1 VGENRPV
8 PNGSL
13 RHEAADLSAAWRSF
27 VPDHVVRTLLSHP
40 GRMPVAN
47 TERMDAVVLVI
58 DVVGFTPLS
67 EALTRAGA
75 YGTEELTR
83 ILNGWFDTMVDLV
96 SHYGGSV
103 AEFAGDALT
112 AVFWYDSGT
121 RRLTE
126 RRAVQCAL
134 DMQAEMAGFQTIV
147 TRAGTFGLAMKA
159 GLAAGPLLSTVM
171 GDPAIRLCYVLAG
184 PALDRATAAERHA
197 GRGEVVVDR
206 GLLEGGLSAEVM
218 ERRGRWSV
226 VGSVRERVSPVR
238 PAPLDP
244 IDEETARRLAPFF
257 HPAIAER
264 LRAGRRDLVNEHRK
278 VTVAFVGLPGLAAAN
293 SRSVAALQRFL
304 AAAVRVI
311 DSYDG
316 HLRQMATSD
325 KGNLLLA
332 YFGAPVSHENDEE
345 RAVRC
350 SLELLALPGGPF
362 RAGVTTGFV
371 YCGEVGSDARREYAV
386 IGDSVNL
393 AARLVQAATP
403 GQLLIDR
410 PTHDQVRDTTVH
422 DGLEPISVKGKTGR
436 IDVWA
441 VRAVHDRPRG
451 GPAGPATPQPLV
463 GRDDE
468 VARSRALVMRALAGE
483 GQVVS
488 VTGEAGIG
496 KSRLGAEVIRMAEGL
511 GFAVYA
517 GACRS
522 HGATTSYLVWR
533 SIWCSLL
540 ELDTSLPIAEQK
552 AQLADRIAR
561 RDGGS
566 GRRAPLL
573 GPVVNLP
580 MPDSE
585 LTAALDP
592 QTRDELLRSLLLECL
607 RDRAA
612 TAPLLLVLDDC
623 HWIDPASHALLDFL
637 GRHVAG
643 QPVLILVIARRTVGD
658 PSPLAS
664 LSQLPH
670 FTELRLAELASADA
684 ERLVGLRLRERYGA
698 DTVGAPG
705 VVHSIT
711 DRGEGNP
718 FYLEE
723 LVSYL
728 HTRGIDPRNPRALA
742 ALELPDGLQRLVMAR
757 IDQLSDGEKATIKVA
772 SVIGR
777 RCRAR
782 WICETYPAAG
792 PPEEVADHLERLDEL
807 ELMPRQPVAPEPEY
821 QFKHAITQEVAYQ
834 SLTFQMREALHERVG
849 LFIERTYPD
858 RLAQYVDVL
867 SYHYART
874 RRADKQ
880 RRWFRAAGDAAKAAF
895 ANEAAVDY
903 YERLL
908 PLLPEDQTGEVLVEL
923 GAVWHLTG
931 RWTEAE
937 RAYRHA
943 MQVASRAGR
952 RDVLAASQRELGDL
966 YMYTQSYAKAVSWLT
981 RAADEFERLGD
992 RGGLSKTLDRITF
1005 ALYQQGAYGEA
1016 LAAAGRHLAM
1026 ATKAGDLAGMSI
1038 ALNHTGLVRLN
1049 TGQTAAALT
1058 LLQEAL
1064 DTATRA
1070 GDRRRLLYAAGN
1082 LGLVHWRRGDHLRA
1096 IECYHQALSVARE
1109 MGERQTAGVY
1119 TGNLGEVYR
1128 DQGDHVQATR
1138 CFVHALRVAVELG
1151 DWTSVADQV
1160 ANLASTAAAQG
1171 NDREAE
1177 RLFSQAI
1184 ALARLLG
1191 APYFLCGWLYQLAK
1205 LRLAQGRLGEAE
1217 RLNQEALE
1225 VANERNEREIE
1236 VQARLLSL
1244 HLQVT
1249 LGRIDADAAIRRLGV
1264 LEDTWTEP
1272 HERAPLLDALWQLD
1286 PTQEAARKAA
1296 ADLYRTL
1303 YERAPS
1309 VEYRE
1314 AYARLT
1320 GTVLPPGPPLPPLPK
1335 SVEEDVQD
1343 LAELLRQVDKAV
1355 TQLGTT
1361 KDSLASAQWAELSPQ
1376 G

>member
-8 PNGSL
+8 PHGSL

-27 VPDHVVRTLLSHP
+27 VPDYVVRTLLSHP
-40 GRMPVAN
+40 GRTPIAN
-47 TERMDAVVLVI
+47 TERTDAVVLVI
-58 DVVGFTPLS
+58 DVVGFTPMS
-67 EALTRAGA
+67 EALTRSGA
-75 YGTEELTR
+75 YGTEELTGL
-83 ILNGWFDTMVDLV
+83 LNGWFDTMVDLV
-96 SHYGGSV
+96 SKYGGSV

-112 AVFWYDSGT
+112 AVFWCDSGT
-121 RRLTE
+121 RRSTE
-126 RRAVQCAL
+126 RRAVRCAL

-147 TRAGTFGLAMKA
+147 TRAGTFWLAMKA

-184 PALDRATAAERHA
+184 PALERATTAEHHA
-197 GRGEVVVDR
+197 RRGEVVVDR

-226 VGSVRERVSPVR
+226 VASVRERVSLVR
-238 PAPLDP
+238 PAPLDS
-244 IDEETARRLAPFF
+244 IDEDTATRLAPFF

-264 LRAGRRDLVNEHRK
+264 LRSGRRDLVNEHRK
-278 VTVAFVGLPGLAAAN
+278 VTVAFVGLPELAADD
-293 SRSVAALQRFL
+293 SSSVAALQRCL
-304 AAAVRVI
+304 AGAVRVI
-311 DSYDG
+311 DRYDG
-316 HLRQMATSD
+316 HLRQVATGD

-350 SLELLALPGGPF
+350 SLELLALPSGPF

-393 AARLVQAATP
+393 AARLMQTAEP

-463 GRDDE
+463 GRDGE
-468 VARSRALVMRALAGE
+468 VARSQALVVRALAGE
-483 GQVVS
+483 GQVVCL
-488 VTGEAGIG
+488 TGEAGIG
-496 KSRLGAEVIRMAEGL
+496 KSRLGAEVIRAAEGL

-533 SIWCSLL
+533 PIWCDLL
-540 ELDTSLPIAEQK
+540 ELDASLPIAEQE
-552 AQLADRIAR
+552 AQLAERIAR

-566 GRRAPLL
+566 GQRAPLL

-585 LTAALDP
+585 LTAPLDP

-623 HWIDPASHALLDFL
+623 HWIDPASHALLEFL
-637 GRHVAG
+637 GRHVAD
-643 QPVLILVIARRTVGD
+643 QPALILVIARRTVGG
-658 PSPLAS
+658 PSPLTS

-698 DTVGAPG
+698 DTVAAPD
-705 VVHSIT
+705 VVHRIT

-728 HTRGIDPRNPRALA
+728 HTRGIDPRDPRALA

-757 IDQLSDGEKATIKVA
+757 IDQLSEGEKATIKVA

-782 WICETYPAAG
+782 WISETYPAAG
-792 PPEEVADHLERLDEL
+792 QPKEVAHHLERLNEL
-807 ELMPRQPVAPEPEY
+807 ELMPRRTAAPEPEY
-821 QFKHAITQEVAYQ
+821 QFKHAITQEAAYQ

-867 SYHYART
+867 AYHYGRT
-874 RRADKQ
+874 RRVDQQ

-937 RAYRHA
+937 RAYRRA
-943 MQVASRAGR
+943 MEVASRAGR
-952 RDVLAASQRELGDL
+952 RDVLAASQRELGAL
-966 YMYTQSYAKAVSWLT
+966 FRNTQSYAEAVSWLT

-992 RGGLSKTLDRITF
+992 RQGLSKTLDRITF
-1005 ALYQQGAYGEA
+1005 ALYQQGAYDEA
-1016 LAAAGRHLAM
+1016 LATARRHLVM
-1026 ATKAGDLAGMSI
+1026 ATEAGDLAGMSI
-1038 ALNHTGLVRLN
+1038 ALNYTGLVRLN

-1058 LLQEAL
+1058 LLQQAL

-1070 GDRRRLLYAAGN
+1070 GDRRCLLYAAGN
-1082 LGLVHWRRGDHLRA
+1082 LGLAHWRYGDHKRA
-1096 IECYHQALSVARE
+1096 VACCHQALSVAQE
-1109 MGERQTAGVY
+1109 MGDRQIAGVY
-1119 TGNLGEVYR
+1119 IGNLGAVYR
-1128 DQGDHVQATR
+1128 DQGDHIQATK
-1138 CFVHALRVAVELG
+1138 CFVHALRIALELG
-1151 DWTSVADQV
+1151 DWTSVADQ
-1160 ANLASTAAAQG
+1160 AACLAAMATAQG
-1171 NDREAE
+1171 QDREAE
-1177 RLFSQAI
+1177 RLFAQAI
-1184 ALARLLG
+1184 ALARLLD
-1191 APYFLCGWLYQLAK
+1191 APYFLCDWLHQLAK
-1205 LRLAQGRLGEAE
+1205 VRFAQDRLDEAD

-1225 VANERNEREIE
+1225 VADERNERDIQ
-1236 VQARLLSL
+1236 VRARLLSL
-1244 HLQVT
+1244 RLQVT
-1249 LGRIDADAAIRRLGV
+1249 LGRIDTDAAIGRLRA
-1264 LEDTWTEP
+1264 LEGTWAEP
-1272 HERAPLLDALWQLD
+1272 HERAALLDTLWQLD

-1303 YERAPS
+1303 YERGPS
-1309 VEYRE
+1309 IEYRE

-1320 GTVLPPGPPLPPLPK
+1320 GVTLPPGAPLPPLPK
-1335 SVEEDVQD
+1335 VVEEDVGD
-1343 LAELLRQVDKAV
+1343 LDELLRQVDKAAS
-1355 TQLGTT
+1355 QLGTT
-1361 KDSLASAQWAELSPQ
+1361 STRSQAPV

>member
-1 VGENRPV
+1 MGENRPV

-13 RHEAADLSAAWRSF
+13 RREAAGLSAAWRSF
-27 VPDHVVRTLLSHP
+27 VPDYVVRMLLSHP
-40 GRMPVAN
+40 GRTPVAN
-47 TERMDAVVLVI
+47 TERTDAVVLVI
-58 DVVGFTPLS
+58 DVVGFTPMS
-67 EALTRAGA
+67 EALTRSGP
-75 YGTEELTR
+75 YGTEELTG
-83 ILNGWFDTMVDLV
+83 ILNGWFDTTADLV
-96 SHYGGSV
+96 SRYGGSV

-112 AVFWYDSGT
+112 AVFWCDSGT

-184 PALDRATAAERHA
+184 PALDRATTAEHHA
-197 GRGEVVVDR
+197 RRGEVVVDR

-226 VGSVRERVSPVR
+226 VGSLHERFSPLR
-238 PAPLDP
+238 PAPLDS
-244 IDEETARRLAPFF
+244 IDEDTARRLAPFF

-264 LRAGRRDLVNEHRK
+264 LRSGRRDLVNEHRK
-278 VTVAFVGLPGLAAAN
+278 VAVAFVGLPELAADD
-293 SRSVAALQRFL
+293 SRSVATLQRFL

-311 DSYDG
+311 DRYDG
-316 HLRQMATSD
+316 HLRQVATGD
-325 KGNLLLA
+325 KDNLLLA
-332 YFGAPVSHENDEE
+332 CFGAPVSHENDEE

-393 AARLVQAATP
+393 AARLMQAAKP
-403 GQLLIDR
+403 EQLLIDR
-410 PTHDQVRDTTVH
+410 PTHHRVHDTTVH
-422 DGLEPISVKGKTGR
+422 DRLESISVKGKAGR

-441 VRAVHDRPRG
+441 VHAVHDRPG
-451 GPAGPATPQPLV
+451 GGSKEPATPRPLV
-463 GRDDE
+463 GRDGE
-468 VARSRALVMRALAGE
+468 VATIRSLVVRALARE
-483 GQVVS
+483 GQVVCL
-488 VTGEAGIG
+488 TGEAGIG

-522 HGATTSYLVWR
+522 HGVTTSYLVWR
-533 SIWCSLL
+533 PIWCNFL
-540 ELDTSLPIAEQK
+540 ELDASLPIAEQK

-566 GRRAPLL
+566 GQRAPLL

-585 LTAALDP
+585 LTAPLDP

-623 HWIDPASHALLDFL
+623 HWIDPASHALLEFL

-643 QPVLILVIARRTVGD
+643 QPALILAIARRAVGD

-664 LSQLPH
+664 LSRLPH
-670 FTELRLAELASADA
+670 FTELRLAELASVDA
-684 ERLVGLRLRERYGA
+684 EHLVGLRLRQRYGA
-698 DTVGAPG
+698 DTVGAPD
-705 VVHSIT
+705 VVHRIT

-728 HTRGIDPRNPRALA
+728 HARAIDPRDPRALA

-757 IDQLSDGEKATIKVA
+757 VDQLSEGEKATIKVA

-782 WICETYPAAG
+782 WISETYPAAG
-792 PPEEVADHLERLDEL
+792 PPEEVAHHLERLDEVD
-807 ELMPRQPVAPEPEY
+807 LMPRRTAAPEPEY
-821 QFKHAITQEVAYQ
+821 QFKHAITQEAAYQ

-849 LFIERTYPD
+849 LLIERTYPD

-867 SYHYART
+867 AHHYGRT
-874 RRADKQ
+874 RRVDKQ
-880 RRWFRAAGDAAKAAF
+880 RRWFRAAGDAAKATF

-931 RWTEAE
+931 RWTAAE
-937 RAYRHA
+937 EAYRRA

-952 RDVLAASQRELGDL
+952 REVLAASQRDLGDL
-966 YMYTQSYAKAVSWLT
+966 YMYTQSYAEAVSWLT

-992 RGGLSKTLDRITF
+992 RQGLSKTLDRITF
-1005 ALYQQGAYGEA
+1005 ALYQQGAYRKA
-1016 LAAAGRHLAM
+1016 LAAAGRHLEI
-1026 ATKAGDLAGMSI
+1026 ATEAGDLAGMSI
-1038 ALNHTGLVRLN
+1038 ALNYTGLVRLN
-1049 TGQTAAALT
+1049 TGQTAAALA
-1058 LLQEAL
+1058 LLQQAL

-1070 GDRRRLLYAAGN
+1070 GDRRCLLYAAGN

-1096 IECYHQALSVARE
+1096 VECYHQALSVAQE

-1119 TGNLGEVYR
+1119 IGNMGEVYR
-1128 DQGDHVQATR
+1128 DQGDHIQATK
-1138 CFVHALRVAVELG
+1138 CFVHALRIAVQLG

-1160 ANLASTAAAQG
+1160 ANVASTAAAQG
-1171 NDREAE
+1171 HDQEAE

-1184 ALARLLG
+1184 ALARLLD
-1191 APYFLCGWLYQLAK
+1191 APYFLCGWLHQLAK
-1205 LRLAQGRLGEAE
+1205 LCLAQGRFDEAE
-1217 RLNQEALE
+1217 RVNQEALE
-1225 VANERNEREIE
+1225 VADRTNERE
-1236 VQARLLSL
+1236 VQVPARLLSL
-1244 HLQVT
+1244 RLQVT
-1249 LGRIDADAAIRRLGV
+1249 LGRIDTDAAIGRLRA
-1264 LEDTWTEP
+1264 LESAWAEP
-1272 HERAPLLDALWQLD
+1272 HERAALLDALWQLD
-1286 PTQEAARKAA
+1286 PTQEGARKAA

-1309 VEYRE
+1309 IEHRE
-1314 AYARLT
+1314 AHARLT
-1320 GTVLPPGPPLPPLPK
+1320 GVTLPPGPPLPPLPK
-1335 SVEEDVQD
+1335 VVEEDVGD
-1343 LAELLRQVDKAV
+1343 VEELLRQVDKAAS
-1355 TQLGTT
+1355 QLGAT
-1361 KDSLASAQWAELSPQ
+1361 
-1376 G
+1376 